1 MGTAISGNTI
11 KNGSPGFWINFDDPD
26 EFAAAQRR
34 ADVRIDDTGS
44 GPFGARLGIFDT
56 GICGVQF
63 TWNREDMVARAS
75 AHEDRFY
82 LLIGPAEP
90 RPWTC
95 LGAPMGPW
103 SVGLYPG
110 GSANVIRMPSDFEL
124 VMLSIEPDAIRKAA
138 DDLGLDDLKLTTLA
152 PAILP
157 AAPLPVASIRRFLR
171 HFPRML
177 HNTPAD
183 GSQLKFWMD
192 RTLPRLTARLLA
204 AEHSSATDDRISSRL
219 RILNRVEGFLEANI
233 DAPIYIADLCV
244 AAGVSERTLV
254 NVFQQCFGLSPI
266 RYLRVRRL
274 HQVRRALRTSDPGTT
289 SVSEIASLF
298 GFWHFGR
305 FAADFKTLFGQTP
318 SNLLRHRAERSVL
331 QKVSHRRGIKKAYL
345 PPITAFLALASSAI
359 FDLSTLV

>member
-1 MGTAISGNTI
+1 MATAISGITI
-11 KNGSPGFWINFDDPD
+11 KNGSPRFWINFDDPD

-34 ADVRIDDTGS
+34 ADVRIDDTSS
-44 GPFGARLGIFDT
+44 GPFGARLGVFDT

-63 TWNREDMVARAS
+63 TWNREEMVARAS

-82 LLIGPAEP
+82 LLVGPAEP

-110 GSANVIRMPSDFEL
+110 GSSNVVRMPTDFEF
-124 VMLSIEPDAIRKAA
+124 VMLSIDLDAILSAA
-138 DDLGLDDLKLTTLA
+138 DDLALDDLKLMTSA
-152 PAILP
+152 PSIVQ

-204 AEHSSATDDRISSRL
+204 AEHFSATDDRISSRL
-219 RILNRVEGFLEANI
+219 RILDRVEGFLEANT
-233 DAPIYIADLCV
+233 DAPIYIADLCA

-254 NVFQQCFGLSPI
+254 NVFHQCFGLSPI

-289 SVSEIASLF
+289 TVSEIASLF

-305 FAADFKTLFGQTP
+305 FAADFKSLFGQTP
-318 SNLLRHRAERSVL
+318 SALLRHRPA
-331 QKVSHRRGIKKAYL
+331 
-345 PPITAFLALASSAI
+345 
-359 FDLSTLV
+359 

>member
-1 MGTAISGNTI
+1 MGTAVNGITS
-11 KNGSPGFWINFDDPD
+11 KNGPPGFWINFDDPD

-34 ADVRIDDTGS
+34 ANVRIDDTGS
-44 GPFGARLGIFDT
+44 GPFGFRLGTFDT
-56 GICGVQF
+56 GICGVQL
-63 TWNREDMVARAS
+63 TWNREEMVARAS

-90 RPWTC
+90 KPWTC

-110 GSANVIRMPSDFEL
+110 GSSNVIRMPSDFEL
-124 VMLSIEPDAIRKAA
+124 VMLSIDPDPIRRAA
-138 DDLGLDDLKLTTLA
+138 DDLGYDDLRLTTSA
-152 PAILP
+152 PTILQ

-177 HNTPAD
+177 HDSPAD

-204 AEHSSATDDRISSRL
+204 LEQSSSTNHRISSRQ
-219 RILNRVEGFLEANI
+219 RILNRVEGFLEANA
-233 DAPIYIADLCV
+233 DASIYIADLCV
-244 AAGVSERTLV
+244 AAGVSERTLA
-254 NVFQQCFGLSPI
+254 NVFHQCFGLSPI

-305 FAADFKTLFGQTP
+305 FAADFKALFEQTP
-318 SNLLRHRAERSVL
+318 SELLRHRPA
-331 QKVSHRRGIKKAYL
+331 
-345 PPITAFLALASSAI
+345 
-359 FDLSTLV
+359 

>member
-1 MGTAISGNTI
+1 MFCARTSIQKVNAMGTAISGNTI

-110 GSANVIRMPSDFEL
+110 GSSNVIRIPSDLEL
-124 VMLSIEPDAIRKAA
+124 VMLSIEPDAIRRAA
-138 DDLGLDDLKLTTLA
+138 DDLALDDLKLTTSA
-152 PAILP
+152 PAILQ

-183 GSQLKFWMD
+183 VSQLKFWMD

-219 RILNRVEGFLEANI
+219 RILNRVEGFLEANT

-254 NVFQQCFGLSPI
+254 NVF
-266 RYLRVRRL
+266 
-274 HQVRRALRTSDPGTT
+274 HRRALRTSDPGTT
-289 SVSEIASLF
+289 SVSEMASLF

>member
-26 EFAAAQRR
+26 EFAAAQPR

-63 TWNREDMVARAS
+63 TWNREETVARAT

-110 GSANVIRMPSDFEL
+110 GSSNVIRMPSDLEL
-124 VMLSIEPDAIRKAA
+124 VMLSIEPDAIRRAA
-138 DDLGLDDLKLTTLA
+138 DDLALDDLKLATSA

-219 RILNRVEGFLEANI
+219 RILNRVEGFLEANT

-318 SNLLRHRAERSVL
+318 SNLLRHRAERSDL